1 MTKLH
6 VHLVFR
12 TKYRRRVMT
21 PKVLASVLAA
31 LKISAEDLG
40 CSLPESNDEADLV
53 HLLVSYPT
61 NASINEMRL
70 HTALDAVVPDGM
82 RGISGTLEGGG
93 AGLFWS
99 RSYFACSAGG
109 ASPEVLLK
117 CIANQTNE

>member
-1 MTKLH
+1 
-6 VHLVFR
+6 
-12 TKYRRRVMT
+12 MT

-70 HTALDAVVPDGM
+70 HTALDAVVPTVCEEYREPLKAAEPGS
-82 RGISGTLEGGG
+82 SGRAVTSLVQQ
-93 AGLFWS
+93 AVPPRRF
-99 RSYFACSAGG
+99 F
-109 ASPEVLLK
+109 
-117 CIANQTNE
+117 